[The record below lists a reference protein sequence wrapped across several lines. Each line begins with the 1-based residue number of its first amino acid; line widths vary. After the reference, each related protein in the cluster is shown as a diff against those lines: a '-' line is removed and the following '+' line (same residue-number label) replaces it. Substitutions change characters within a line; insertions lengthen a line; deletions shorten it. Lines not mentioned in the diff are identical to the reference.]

1 MNLWLWTKKRKK
13 KPTKSVCIPSLK
25 KKKQQIIPKVNAFI
39 HICTRRQLCTYM
51 TVLYAISLTF
61 SISLFSLARQ
71 RVRKGEK
78 VDKRKTW
85 LARKYNHQQ
94 KKNCVLLLCH
104 QMQMVRIW
112 WNLCV
117 SRYSTVQCSLLFHNR
132 SILFRIVEA
141 VYTTTLLPYLFS
153 LLRIFCCFTCLGDQQ
168 NSERMFPISRVSVIV
183 CCFSADHFAND
194 RQKDW
199 KRSI

>member
-153 LLRIFCCFTCLGDQQ
+153 LLRFLLLLYLSWRSTKQREDVPYISCLCYCMLFFCRSLC
-168 NSERMFPISRVSVIV
+168 
-183 CCFSADHFAND
+183 
-194 RQKDW
+194 
-199 KRSI
+199 KRPSKGLKA